1 MAAAQ
6 PLAPIDTAPLFAEL
20 DARLLDLLRSLTD
33 DEWSRPTIAGAW
45 TVRDVTAHLLDT
57 ALRRLSFARDG
68 WLPRADIRSEAD
80 LVATINAANAE
91 GVRALGRLSP
101 QVLIALTEIATREL
115 CDYLRSLDPMAP
127 APFPVSWAG
136 EAASLNW
143 FDIARELT
151 ERWHHQQQIRLA
163 VGKPGIMTPRL
174 YHPVLDCFL
183 RALPYAYRDVKV
195 PSGSRVQVVITGDC
209 GGVWTIERQARG
221 WRLDRSEGDP
231 VLARVTIP
239 QELAWRLFTKGLR
252 GDDARRP
259 ISREGDG
266 AVGDVVLRLVTI
278 VG

>member
-1 MAAAQ
+1 MAAAP
-6 PLAPIDTAPLFAEL
+6 PLAPIDAAPLFAEL

-115 CDYLRSLDPMAP
+115 RDYLRSLDPMAP

-183 RALPYAYRDVKV
+183 RALPYAYHDVKV

-259 ISREGDG
+259 IGREGDD

>member
-68 WLPRADIRSEAD
+68 WLPRAEIRSEPD

-209 GGVWTIERQARG
+209 GGVWTIERQAGG

>member
-1 MAAAQ
+1 MATG
-6 PLAPIDTAPLFAEL
+6 PSLAPIDAAPLIAEL
-20 DARLLDLLRSLTD
+20 DVRLLDLLRSLS
-33 DEWSRPTIAGAW
+33 DEDWSRPTIAGAW

-68 WLPRADIRSEAD
+68 WLPRADIRSDAD
-80 LVATINAANAE
+80 LVALINAANAD

-101 QVLIALTEIATREL
+101 QVLIELMETATRAL
-115 CDYLRSLDPMAP
+115 STYLRSLEPGAP
-127 APFPVSWAG
+127 APFAVSWAG
-136 EAASLNW
+136 EMSSLNW

-151 ERWHHQQQIRLA
+151 ERWHHQEQIRLA

-195 PSGSRVQVVITGDC
+195 PIGSRVQVVVEGDC
-209 GGVWTIERQARG
+209 GGVWTIEREPSG

-231 VLARVTIP
+231 VLARVSIP

-252 GDDARRP
+252 GDDAKRP
-259 ISREGDG
+259 IRLEGDP
-266 AVGDVVLRLVTI
+266 AVGGIVLRLVTI